1 MSCKC
6 GCFDK
11 IKIVTND
18 PDQFQRAH
26 GGDAGFD
33 ILASMGLMLPAMDR
47 ALVSTG
53 LRVAVPLGYVGF
65 LKSRSGLALKHGL
78 EVGAG
83 VIDHGY
89 TGEVKVLLHN
99 HSQLPYKIEA
109 GDKIAQMVILPI
121 WDKTAVELVESLDD
135 SERGKGGFNSTGY
148 KNGC

>member
-11 IKIVTND
+11 IKIVTDN
-18 PDQFQRAH
+18 PDQFQKAH
-26 GGDAGFD
+26 EGDAGFD
-33 ILASMGLMLPAMDR
+33 IIASLPVIAPAGDR
-47 ALVSTG
+47 VLVSTA
-53 LRVAVPLGYVGF
+53 LKVAIPKGYVGF

-89 TGEVKVLLHN
+89 TGEIKVLIHN
-99 HSQLPYKIEA
+99 HSQTAHYINL

-121 WDKTAVELVESLDD
+121 WGKNAIELVESLDD

-148 KNGC
+148 KK